1 MRVDFGSTNEPS
13 FQHEGAR
20 IPSSA
25 RGKNAAAGVDHGM
38 LRVDGLRARRGLR
51 DCGRVGT
58 AGAEAG
64 TAGAEAGTAGLRGL
78 RHMRAKGIAVA
89 AAGKRMRQGRARQG
103 RSGVGCGLD
112 GLDAAEPCTI

>member
-38 LRVDGLRARRGLR
+38 LRVDGLRARR
-51 DCGRVGT
+51 DCGRGGGDCGAAGAAAHACEGDRGCCGREADAAGTST
-58 AGAEAG
+58 AGALDAG
-64 TAGAEAGTAGLRGL
+64 WT
-78 RHMRAKGIAVA
+78 VW
-89 AAGKRMRQGRARQG
+89 MRQNVHHGW
-103 RSGVGCGLD
+103 L
-112 GLDAAEPCTI
+112 